1 MRLELNNEMIYL
13 LSNLTEWDEYFTQNE
28 FEYWQTQIATNY
40 NNGNIEMLQKI
51 IGILYA
57 PVMNF
62 VLDLQLEKP
71 FEILEKLDLDS
82 KDDDYLYRVAL
93 MLYKDDTE
101 KHYGDHAVT
110 ELLNYITVNDVELVH
125 AYYAS

>member
-1 MRLELNNEMIYL
+1 
-13 LSNLTEWDEYFTQNE
+13 
-28 FEYWQTQIATNY
+28 
-40 NNGNIEMLQKI
+40 MLQKI